1 MVFTWIVLLTV
12 LFGDGYFV
20 GLRLLSA
27 YPGQYFRVSPDAPIG
42 HALARLT
49 ARQYLTAVIAG
60 YEKLLRDVDISR
72 FKKDEEVTWTI
83 ESGVA
88 YEFVGPSPELD
99 PSRLDPIKL
108 DKFVQR
114 LALSQEQLHRY
125 YESFAP
131 ETMTYSD
138 DVLLPL
144 VMHWVGDNTVRKVG
158 DNRVE
163 VGMLLAAE
171 KLLAHLCPGCDF
183 SDGRELYVSALIFSG
198 MLFMTARYG
207 DIVPNSNVTLL
218 VMIVQFV
225 VYFLAFVLIFPFVLK
240 T

>member
-1 MVFTWIVLLTV
+1 
-12 LFGDGYFV
+12 
-20 GLRLLSA
+20 
-27 YPGQYFRVSPDAPIG
+27 
-42 HALARLT
+42 LARLT

-60 YEKLLRDVDISR
+60 YKKLLRDVDISR
-72 FKKDEEVTWTI
+72 FKKDEEFTWTI
-83 ESGVA
+83 GS
-88 YEFVGPSPELD
+88 
-99 PSRLDPIKL
+99 
-108 DKFVQR
+108 
-114 LALSQEQLHRY
+114 
-125 YESFAP
+125 
-131 ETMTYSD
+131 ETTQ
-138 DVLLPL
+138 
-144 VMHWVGDNTVRKVG
+144 VRKVG

-218 VMIVQFV
+218 VMIVQIV
-225 VYFLAFVLIFPFVLK
+225 VYILAFVLIFPFVLE